1 MEKVNNISFVEN
13 ATMREAFILSF
24 RYAGVFFCHLWR
36 AFDKIVHRYP
46 WYFIG
51 AIMLGSF
58 VISYINIAEARTERD
73 KYNKEYTMTETQLEQ
88 YKLVYDK

>member
-36 AFDKIVHRYP
+36 VFNKMVHRYP
-46 WYFIG
+46 WFFIV
-51 AIMLGSF
+51 AILIVAF
-58 VISYINIAEARTERD
+58 IVSYINITEARAERD
-73 KYNKEYTMTETQLEQ
+73 KYNKEYTMSEKQLEQ

>member
-46 WYFIG
+46 
-51 AIMLGSF
+51 
-58 VISYINIAEARTERD
+58 
-73 KYNKEYTMTETQLEQ
+73 
-88 YKLVYDK
+88 

>member
-46 WYFIG
+46 WHFIG
-51 AIMLGSF
+51 AIMLGAF
-58 VISYINIAEARTERD
+58 IISYINITEARAERD
-73 KYNKEYTMTETQLEQ
+73 KYNKEYTAAETQLEQ
-88 YKLVYDK
+88 YKFVYDK